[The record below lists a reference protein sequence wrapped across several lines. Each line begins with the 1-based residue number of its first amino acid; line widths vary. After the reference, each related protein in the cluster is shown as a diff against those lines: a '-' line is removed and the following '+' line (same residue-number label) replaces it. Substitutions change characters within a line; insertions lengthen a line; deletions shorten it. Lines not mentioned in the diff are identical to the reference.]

1 MKNIKRIAV
10 WSGPRNL
17 STVLMRS
24 FGTRSDFEILD
35 EPFYA
40 AYLKKTG
47 IQHPMSDKI
56 IRSQLSDYKE
66 VSDYCV
72 NGQVNKLYQYQK
84 HMTHHM
90 IDNYYRNFILSLK
103 NVILIRKPELVLKSY
118 KKKNKNYE
126 FKDLGFQQ
134 LYEIHKF
141 IYNRL
146 SYFPLIIDADDLQN
160 HPELILRKL
169 CDNLEI
175 PFYRSMLNWSPGS
188 KDYDGIWGAHWY
200 NEINKTIGFSKR
212 TNSYTTNEENM
223 TMSKKDKIIIEKANK
238 FYYQILEK
246 KI

>member
-72 NGQVNKLYQYQK
+72 KGKVNKLYQYQK

-90 IDNYYRNFILSLK
+90 IDNYYRNFISSLK
-103 NVILIRKPELVLKSY
+103 NVILIRKPELVLNSY
-118 KKKNKNYE
+118 KKKIK
-126 FKDLGFQQ
+126 
-134 LYEIHKF
+134 
-141 IYNRL
+141 
-146 SYFPLIIDADDLQN
+146 
-160 HPELILRKL
+160 
-169 CDNLEI
+169 
-175 PFYRSMLNWSPGS
+175 
-188 KDYDGIWGAHWY
+188 
-200 NEINKTIGFSKR
+200 
-212 TNSYTTNEENM
+212 TTNLM
-223 TMSKKDKIIIEKANK
+223 I
-238 FYYQILEK
+238 
-246 KI
+246 

>member
-1 MKNIKRIAV
+1 MKNIKRLAV

-17 STVLMRS
+17 STELMRS

-47 IQHPMSDKI
+47 IQHPMFDKI
-56 IRSQLSDYKE
+56 ISSQLSNYKE
-66 VSDYCV
+66 VADYCT
-72 NGQVNKLYQYQK
+72 NGQVDKPYQYQK

-90 IDNYYRNFILSLK
+90 LKSYYEDFILSLE
-103 NVILIRKPELVLKSY
+103 NVILIRKPELVLNSY

-134 LYEIHKF
+134 LYDIYEF

-146 SYFPLIIDADDLQN
+146 GYYPLIIDSEDLQN
-160 HPELILRKL
+160 NPELTLRKL
-169 CDNLEI
+169 CNRLEI
-175 PFYRSMLNWSPGS
+175 PFFMSMLNWSSGS
-188 KDYDGIWGAHWY
+188 KKYDGIWGVHWY
-200 NEINKTIGFSKR
+200 KEINKTTGFRRNTS
-212 TNSYTTNEENM
+212 TNLDEIY
-223 TMSKKDKIIIEKANK
+223 KKFSQKDQEIIHKANK
-238 FYYQILEK
+238 IYFKILEK